1 MNSMRAPLIIVGA
14 GIAGLSAALAAAP
27 HPVVLVS
34 RTRVVRDVAGDTA
47 TVLAQGGIAAAMA
60 SDDSPAAHAEDT
72 LVAGARHNDRDAVRH
87 LCGQAPNAIEWLRQ
101 QGVGFDVV
109 DDHADALAL
118 GREGGHRCARIVHA
132 GGDATGARV
141 LAVLGE
147 RVRAA
152 RHVQWR
158 RVS

>member
-34 RTRVVRDVAGDTA
+34 RTRVLRDVAGDTA

-72 LVAGARHNDRDAVRH
+72 LVAGARHNDRDA
-87 LCGQAPNAIEWLRQ
+87 IS
-101 QGVGFDVV
+101 
-109 DDHADALAL
+109 
-118 GREGGHRCARIVHA
+118 
-132 GGDATGARV
+132 
-141 LAVLGE
+141 
-147 RVRAA
+147 AA
-152 RHVQWR
+152 RR
-158 RVS
+158 RTRSSG